1 VKTLLARLALIATDD
16 PLEKS
21 PSDEAFSIYTGWLH
35 HCLALVDQD
44 RMQGYSS
51 YLSTL
56 TPEEQE
62 RFRGLSEEE
71 QKDQVFDSLLTDK
84 EALLAFSEPLYTGS
98 PSASAILAELKKYIR
113 ATPSE
118 SPI

>member
-16 PLEKS
+16 PLERT

-44 RMQGYSS
+44 RMQGYSDYTES
-51 YLSTL
+51 M
-56 TPEEQE
+56 TPEKQQT
-62 RFRGLSEEE
+62 FRGLSEEE
-71 QKDQVFDSLLTDK
+71 QKDRVFDSLLTNE
-84 EALLAFSEPLYTGS
+84 EAMLAFSEPLYAGS
-98 PSASAILAELKKYIR
+98 DQASAILSELRKYIR